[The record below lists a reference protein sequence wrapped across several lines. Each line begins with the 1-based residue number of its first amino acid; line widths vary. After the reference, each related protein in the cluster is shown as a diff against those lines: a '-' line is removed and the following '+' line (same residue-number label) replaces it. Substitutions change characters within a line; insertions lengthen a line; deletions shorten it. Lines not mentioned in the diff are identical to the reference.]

1 MGLVDKRLSR
11 IQRTIFFVFCFGQGL
26 PEMLR
31 VAVPGPYPNLDPA
44 PKSS

>member
-1 MGLVDKRLSR
+1 MGFVDRRLST
-11 IQRTIFFVFCFGQGL
+11 IQRTMFFVFFVGQGL